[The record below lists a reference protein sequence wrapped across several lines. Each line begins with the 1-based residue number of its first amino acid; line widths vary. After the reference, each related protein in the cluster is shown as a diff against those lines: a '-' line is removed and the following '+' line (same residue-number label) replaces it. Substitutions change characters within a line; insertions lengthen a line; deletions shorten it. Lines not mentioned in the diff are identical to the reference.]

1 MKSAEVADIFF
12 RNYVFVGGIFMS
24 IEQIGSAGMQQ
35 QVLNTNHHIGTRA
48 TTLSDK
54 IQGTS
59 ESNQSNFEGER
70 RFTPSE
76 KQVQEAVDSTNKELE
91 KLQTN
96 LRFSVHKQTKQIMI
110 KIIDSNTKEVI
121 KELPPEKLLDMVASM
136 MERAGLII
144 DKKG

>member
-35 QVLNTNHHIGTRA
+35 QVLNTNHQIGTRA
-48 TTLSDK
+48 ATLSDK

-59 ESNQSNFEGER
+59 ESNQSNFDGER
-70 RFTPSE
+70 GFTPSE